1 MELKDTVAMMTSV
14 DYKERFQAEYYQ
26 LKNRTGKLIAM
37 LEEWDK
43 GILPFTPTCP
53 RILLERQLGCMM
65 DYLSLLA
72 LRAQLEGI
80 DLKEVDQ

>member
-1 MELKDTVAMMTSV
+1 MELKDTVTMMTSV
-14 DYKERFQAEYYQ
+14 DYKKRFKAEYYQ

-37 LEEWDK
+37 LEQWDK
-43 GILPFTPTCP
+43 GILPFTPICP